1 MLAWWYITIGGAF
14 ILLGLRSVLRADSA
28 WPIAFRFLIAVGFI
42 VLGVG
47 TLRTPSRKVMFTV
60 CSPTGAKNATTD
72 RVAYQEET
80 P

>member
-1 MLAWWYITIGGAF
+1 MRQDLSALEKRHRQARMLAWWYITIGGAF

-47 TLRTPSRKVMFTV
+47 TLRTPSR
-60 CSPTGAKNATTD
+60 
-72 RVAYQEET
+72 
-80 P
+80 